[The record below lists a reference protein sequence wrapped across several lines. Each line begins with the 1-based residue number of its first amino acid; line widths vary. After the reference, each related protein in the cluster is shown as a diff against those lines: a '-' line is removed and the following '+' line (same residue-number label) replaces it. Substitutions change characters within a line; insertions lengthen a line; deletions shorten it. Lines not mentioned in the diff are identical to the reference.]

1 MNNINIEYLTITD
14 WATDGN
20 IANEPVYSVVDND
33 DNFIFVPMAGTVLY
47 NGVKK
52 TLSNLSPIEIAVI
65 CGDISALEAPPAVR
79 AIFAG
84 IYPSVT
90 LTSEQIALI
99 NAKRAERGA
108 NANLTIAELKQLSK
122 YTSNCTGFSTTSYI
136 KVPVE
141 FQPPTTYAYYVPQM
155 EDIVT
160 DLTRYTSDRTQGTYV
175 SKSFWLYNFNPI
187 IPQPYEAPSKI
198 LLSEKQVKLLGK
210 ATYIQKLMH

>member
-20 IANEPVYSVVDND
+20 IANEPVYSVANVDEY
-33 DNFIFVPMAGTVLY
+33 IFVPMAGTVLY

-52 TLSNLSPIEIAVI
+52 TLGNLSPIEIAVI
-65 CGDISALEAPPAVR
+65 CGDVSALEAPPAVR

-90 LTSEQIALI
+90 LTTEQKAII

-108 NANLTIAELKQLSK
+108 NANLTIDELKQLCR

-136 KVPVE
+136 KVPVSDGI
-141 FQPPTTYAYYVPQM
+141 PTSPYAYYFEQM
-155 EDIVT
+155 ESIVP
-160 DLTRYTSDRTQGTYV
+160 DLTRYTSDIIQGTFVARAY
-175 SKSFWLYNFNPI
+175 WLYTFNPFI
-187 IPQPYEAPSKI
+187 DSYSPPIRIP
-198 LLSEKQVKLLGK
+198 LDEKQIKLLGK
-210 ATYIQKLMH
+210 ATYIQKVMH